1 MFTPA
6 SPGDAARFLRLAR
19 EETTP
24 GNSPAVFGT
33 YNEKTL
39 HRTVRRYVYDNPEAW
54 EVTLPTGAVA
64 DILYGNTVI
73 EIQTG
78 SLSPLA
84 KKLERLPEADLCSV
98 VVRPAPLVRRIVKIS
113 PDGEAQTQ
121 SLSTV
126 RTTVFTLLADAVY
139 IMPLIASGGS
149 SLLVLY
155 IEEDEY
161 RTAGKRHSRIDRIP
175 TRLCGTETFASAED
189 FRKRLGGLPDVFDS
203 SDFAVLSGL
212 SRRDL
217 YRALRSLE
225 LLGIAVRSGKK
236 GNRQLYRTVGP
247 TGRDAEKDI
256 KMATVNVYE
265 RYYAARGEFSGVE
278 RRACLVFLTAD
289 SCDGNV
295 EYSAGVTFFPH
306 ASDDDFAVSYD
317 ACFTSV
323 LFSDRGRRSKK
334 RDLFF
339 LDHLREYAD
348 RLANDAGAEIFW
360 DSPLGAERRG

>member
-1 MFTPA
+1 M
-6 SPGDAARFLRLAR
+6 
-19 EETTP
+19 
-24 GNSPAVFGT
+24 
-33 YNEKTL
+33 
-39 HRTVRRYVYDNPEAW
+39 YDNPEAW
-54 EVTLPTGAVA
+54 EVTLPTGSVA

-78 SLSPLA
+78 SRLPLA
-84 KKLERLPEADLCSV
+84 K
-98 VVRPAPLVRRIVKIS
+98 RIVRIT
-113 PDGEAQTQ
+113 PDGEALPP
-121 SLSTV
+121 SFSTV

-139 IMPLIASGGS
+139 IMPLIASGS
-149 SLLVLY
+149 ASLLVLY

-175 TRLCGTETFASAED
+175 TRLCGDETFASAED
-189 FRKRLGGLPDVFDS
+189 FGKRLGGLPDVFDS
-203 SDFAVLSGL
+203 SEFAVLSGL

-225 LLGIAVRSGKK
+225 LLGIAVRSEKK

-289 SCDGNV
+289 SCDGNI
-295 EYSAGVTFFPH
+295 EYTAGVTFFPH
-306 ASDDDFAVSYD
+306 TSDDDFAVSYD
-317 ACFTSV
+317 ACFTRV
-323 LFSDRGRRSKK
+323 LFSDKGRRSKK